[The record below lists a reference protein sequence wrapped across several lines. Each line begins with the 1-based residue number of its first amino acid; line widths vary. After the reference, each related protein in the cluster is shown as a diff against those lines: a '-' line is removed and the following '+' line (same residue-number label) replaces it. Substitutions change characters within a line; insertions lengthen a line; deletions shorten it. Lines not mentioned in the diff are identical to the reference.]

1 MGCSGFR
8 PSIDYRSRAKAGKL
22 LGIGDQT
29 AAQPAATDCYM
40 YHMIATK
47 HRADLCCGQDG
58 REWQTPSQSTDLATP
73 AFGSIQCGKQQRG
86 FPGAHRFTD
95 LLEAGNGE
103 TGSACET
110 DRVAAALRQ
119 QNLDAVCKIR
129 RYR

>member
-58 REWQTPSQSTDLATP
+58 REWQTPS
-73 AFGSIQCGKQQRG
+73 
-86 FPGAHRFTD
+86 
-95 LLEAGNGE
+95 
-103 TGSACET
+103 
-110 DRVAAALRQ
+110 
-119 QNLDAVCKIR
+119 
-129 RYR
+129 